1 MFWAGLFFSFMNLG
15 VKLLPDLPVLEIVF
29 FRALIMVVITF
40 ILLKK
45 HRINPFGNNK
55 PLLILRGLLGVS
67 ALSLYF
73 YSLQNM
79 PLASAVT
86 IMQLSPIFTTLLAIV
101 ILKEKIK
108 PVQLLFFLIS
118 FIGVIFI
125 KGFDARISLPLFLI
139 AISGSILSALAYNV
153 VRKLKDTEQPLVVV
167 FYFPFIATP
176 LSGIYTA
183 FNFVMPVGIEWLILL
198 LIGLST
204 QIAQIN
210 MTKALQLERIEKV
223 SIIRY
228 LTIVYAII
236 YSYLFFDESYN
247 IYTLIG
253 MFLVVAGI
261 VLNLFY
267 KRKGNYSGRVLLR

>member
-1 MFWAGLFFSFMNLG
+1 
-15 VKLLPDLPVLEIVF
+15 
-29 FRALIMVVITF
+29 MVVITLF
-40 ILLKK
+40 LLKK
-45 HRINPFGNNK
+45 HRINPLGNNK
-55 PLLILRGLLGVS
+55 PLLILRGILGVS

-108 PVQLLFFLIS
+108 PIQLLFFLIS

-125 KGFDARISLPLFLI
+125 KGFDTRISLSLFLI
-139 AISGSILSALAYNV
+139 AITGSILSALAYNV

-167 FYFPFIATP
+167 FYFPFIAAP

-183 FNFVMPVGIEWLILL
+183 FNFVMPVGFEWLILL
-198 LIGLST
+198 LIGIST

-210 MTKALQLERIEKV
+210 MTKALQMEKIEKV
-223 SIIRY
+223 SIVRY

-236 YSYLFFDESYN
+236 YSYLFFDETYN
-247 IYTLIG
+247 IYTITG
-253 MFLVVAGI
+253 MILVVLGI
-261 VLNLFY
+261 VLNLLY
-267 KRKGNYSGRVLLR
+267 KKSNKTTS